1 MGSVRS
7 APIESLGNAASLNIA
22 TEEICNKAA
31 CQAYI
36 GIECIPENSTAC
48 IPDEQGN
55 IGRNNI
61 GSGNFGFRNDGNN
74 NTGAQGGWVAVGRGG
89 GTFLN

>member
-74 NTGAQGGWVAVGRGG
+74 NTGAQGV
-89 GTFLN
+89 